1 MEPVMTVPT
10 PNLIPLAASIG
21 TIGRLLGGPELAPS
35 AAPDLAPSAALALDQ
50 AEMFLLSLDNE
61 MTAADTAR
69 AAYLLGLCEGH
80 LASMIQLIRCGPGL
94 TLANVATLL
103 AALHD
108 GADWR
113 RYRATTWCANC
124 AAAPD
129 HVCASC
135 AADVAT
141 ADAYAALARALGDDG

>member
-1 MEPVMTVPT
+1 MTVPT

-21 TIGRLLGGPELAPS
+21 TIGRLLDGPEPS
-35 AAPDLAPSAALALDQ
+35 PSDEAPDLVPSAALDLDQ
-50 AEMFLLSLDNE
+50 AELFLLSLDQE
-61 MTAADTAR
+61 MTGADLPR

-80 LASMIQLIRCGPGL
+80 LANMVQLIRCGPAL
-94 TLANVATLL
+94 PLANVATLL

-113 RYRATTWCANC
+113 RYRATAWCANC

-135 AADVAT
+135 AADLDT
-141 ADAYAALARALGDDG
+141 ADAYAALASTLADEKV